1 MPNVRMRSRACLM
14 YGLIKIGQPHER
26 DADTGDVSLCD
37 IGTDGFFITYGS
49 REDIEKVAHYLTGKK
64 TPLGIPRR
72 AVAVAAGATIM
83 TKEAIGKRPASRTRR
98 HST

>member
-1 MPNVRMRSRACLM
+1 M

-49 REDIEKVAHYLTGKK
+49 REDIEKIAHYLTGKK
-64 TPLGIPRR
+64 HPWEYR
-72 AVAVAAGATIM
+72 AVPLPWQP
-83 TKEAIGKRPASRTRR
+83 EQPS
-98 HST
+98 